1 MARIRKIEILNFR
14 GIRALNWLPPAGIAC
29 LIAPGDSGKST
40 ILDAIDLCL
49 GARRNVQFSDAD
61 FFNLNVKEAIS
72 ISLTIGALDDALK
85 NLDAYGLCLRGFD
98 PKTGGVEDEP
108 EKELETVLTLNLTV
122 QSDLEPSWTLISDR
136 AKTQDATRNLS
147 WADRV
152 RLSPTR
158 IGALADS
165 NLGWRRGSIL
175 NRLTDEKADASA
187 ALVSAAREARDA
199 FGDDAEKQLGETL
212 RIVGEAAKE
221 LGIDVG
227 DKVRALLDAHAT
239 TFAGGTI
246 SLHNEEGVPLRGLGI
261 GSARLLIAG
270 LQRKAATQ
278 SSILL
283 VDELEYGL
291 EPHRIIRFLGSL
303 GAKEKEPPLQIFMTT
318 HSPVALRELSG
329 NQLFVLRETD
339 GKHEVMNAG
348 TDDDVQSTIRVYP
361 DAFLAPSV
369 MICEGASEVGLIRGL
384 DQYQT
389 TQGCTSISAVG
400 VALVDCGGGEADK
413 PFKRA
418 TAFHKLGYRVA
429 VLRDDD
435 KKPSA
440 GVEKAFTDLGGAV
453 FSWRQDRA
461 LEDELFLSLTDQAV
475 DMMLEFAIELHG
487 DTLVDD
493 HIKSATNGGL
503 TLEAVQ
509 IEPLFDGRTAATRSI
524 LGKASRTK
532 RGGWFKSVSWMEEAA
547 LGIIAPDLAAAEAG
561 FSDIIANVFAWARH
575 D

>member
-1 MARIRKIEILNFR
+1 M
-14 GIRALNWLPPAGIAC
+14 RALNWLPPAGIAC
-29 LIAPGDSGKST
+29 LIGPGDSGKST

-49 GARRNVQFSDAD
+49 GARRNVQFSDTD
-61 FFNLNVKEAIS
+61 FFNLDVKEAIS
-72 ISLTIGALDDALK
+72 ISLTIVALDDALK

-98 PKTGGVEDEP
+98 PQTGDVEDEP
-108 EKELETVLTLNLTV
+108 EKEFETVLTLNLTV

-136 AKTQDATRNLS
+136 AKAQNATRNLS

-158 IGALADS
+158 IGALANS

-175 NRLTDEKADASA
+175 NRLTDEKVDASA
-187 ALVSAAREARDA
+187 ALVKAAREARDA

-227 DKVRALLDAHAT
+227 DKVRALLDAHAA

-261 GSARLLIAG
+261 GSTRLLIAG

-283 VDELEYGL
+283 VDELEHGL

-303 GAKEKEPPLQIFMTT
+303 GAKEKEPPLQSFMTT

-329 NQLFVLRETD
+329 NQLFVLREMD

-348 TDDDVQSTIRVYP
+348 TDDDVQGTIRVYP
-361 DAFLAPSV
+361 DAFLATSV
-369 MICEGASEVGLIRGL
+369 IICEGASEVGLIRGL
-384 DQYQT
+384 DQHRT
-389 TQGCTSISAVG
+389 AQGNASISAGG

-418 TAFHKLGYRVA
+418 TTFHKLGYRVA

-440 GVEKAFTDLGGAV
+440 GVEETFTDAGGTV
-453 FSWRQDRA
+453 FTWRQDRA
-461 LEDELFLSLTDQAV
+461 LEDELFLSLTDKAV
-475 DMMLEFAIELHG
+475 DKMLEFAIELHG

-493 HIKSATNGGL
+493 HIKSATKSGK
-503 TLEAVQ
+503 TLDAVQ
-509 IEPLFDGRTAATRSI
+509 MEALFDSLSTETRTI
-524 LGKASRTK
+524 LGKASRSK
-532 RGGWFKSVSWMEEAA
+532 RGGWFKSVSWMEEVARE
-547 LGIIAPDLAAAEAG
+547 IVAPDLAAAEAG
-561 FSDIIANVFAWARH
+561 FSDIIAGVFAWAKH